1 MESELLF
8 SWPVWAAIGTAIF
21 AAAVTQGTFG
31 FGFPV
36 ISTPVLVLLTDVKT
50 AIVIN
55 LLPNLVVN
63 IIDVI
68 RGGNWGTSLGRHWRV
83 ALYVVI
89 GAFAG
94 AQFLI
99 FGPADL
105 LRLLLALMIFAYL
118 AQERLARLDWSWLTR
133 YPRSSELGFGLIGGF
148 FSGTVNV
155 SVPPLLIYFM
165 LLGVETTALTQI
177 LNLCFLGGR
186 TTQAVTLGFAGEIR
200 LTAALAYIPLT
211 AVAIGGLY
219 IGAKLQR
226 RFSAQTYRR
235 ALKRILFVIAIV
247 LTYQGARYF
256 VS

>member
-8 SWPVWAAIGTAIF
+8 SWPVWAVIGTAIF

-55 LLPNLVVN
+55 MLPNLVVN

-68 RGGNWGTSLGRHWRV
+68 RGGHWGTSLGRHWRV
-83 ALYVVI
+83 AVYVVI

-118 AQERLARLDWSWLTR
+118 LQERLARLDWSWLTR
-133 YPRSSELGFGLIGGF
+133 YPRSSELGFGLVGGF

-155 SVPPLLIYFM
+155 SLPPLLIYFM
-165 LLGVETTALTQI
+165 LLGVETTALRQI